1 MAWATETPFD
11 RRLNEKPPVRLSVE
25 RLGVTYR
32 TRKGPFRA
40 VDGVSFEVA
49 PGRVLGLVGESGCG
63 KSTVVKAL
71 MRLLPESAR
80 TEGRILL
87 DGEDLVPMDERA
99 LRRVRWTRVA
109 LITQSAMNALDP
121 VVRVGDQIV
130 ESIRAHE
137 PVDRETAWARARSLF
152 SLVGLPPERLV
163 EYPHQFSGGMRQRAV
178 IAMAL
183 SLNAGLLL
191 ADEPTTA
198 LDPIMQD
205 QIMARIRSI
214 QARLHRSMVLVTH
227 DVGLVAENCDDVAV
241 MYAGQIVEKG
251 PTAKVLVSAHHPYTI
266 GLHHAFPR
274 MPEEGEERPPL
285 ISIAGGLPNLLDPP
299 PGCRFAPRCPFAT
312 DRCRAEAPRLR
323 PIAPGHE
330 AACHYAEEAEDFRR
344 RAALPET
351 WKREAAA

>member
-1 MAWATETPFD
+1 MTWAMETPLD
-11 RRLNEKPPVRLSVE
+11 RRLSEKPPVRLSVE
-25 RLGVTYR
+25 GLQVTYR
-32 TRKGPFRA
+32 TRQGPFRA
-40 VDGVSFEVA
+40 VDGVSFEVK
-49 PGRVLGLVGESGCG
+49 PGAVLGLVGESGCG

-80 TEGRILL
+80 TEGRVLL
-87 DGEDLVPMDERA
+87 DDEDLLAMDERA

-121 VVRVGDQIV
+121 VIRVGDQIV

-137 PVDRETAWARARSLF
+137 SVDHATAWGRAQSLF
-152 SLVGLPPERLV
+152 ALVGLPPQRLRDF
-163 EYPHQFSGGMRQRAV
+163 PHQFSGGMRQRAV

-205 QIMARIRSI
+205 QIMSRIRAI
-214 QARLHRSMVLVTH
+214 QERLHRSMVLVTH
-227 DVGLVAENCDDVAV
+227 DIGLVAENCNDVAV

-266 GLHHAFPR
+266 GLHNAFPR

-299 PGCRFAPRCPFAT
+299 TGCRFAPRCPFAT
-312 DRCRAEAPRLR
+312 ERCKVEPPRLQA
-323 PIAPGHE
+323 IAPGHE
-330 AACHYAEEAEDFRR
+330 AACHYAEQAEDFRR